1 MAGPFPTD
9 LRFRPGPSIYE
20 DSIEGEIAKV
30 EDEANRTE
38 AETKRRSNLAY
49 DPAQENFRY
58 DEMRTALRFERDQ
71 RVTFIRANGG
81 GADFVDSARRRWDFI
96 GSNVTDRV
104 FNMPDFAREF
114 PASFQRK
121 LENRA
126 VDIIGVDL
134 TGLSA
139 GNAARIMDYIGTF
152 PSSQQNMIRIVR

>member
-1 MAGPFPTD
+1 
-9 LRFRPGPSIYE
+9 
-20 DSIEGEIAKV
+20 
-30 EDEANRTE
+30 
-38 AETKRRSNLAY
+38 
-49 DPAQENFRY
+49 
-58 DEMRTALRFERDQ
+58 
-71 RVTFIRANGG
+71 
-81 GADFVDSARRRWDFI
+81 
-96 GSNVTDRV
+96 
-104 FNMPDFAREF
+104 MPDFAREF